1 METFIDDK
9 SKIPPC
15 LECCEKT
22 ILWRYMSFSSL
33 CEILM
38 YNYIPLI
45 RSDLFEDKSEGV
57 IFREVIRKMGNT
69 NPAGLDYAIECY
81 KESTYISSWHIS
93 EHESAAMWDKY
104 THGKDGVAIKTN
116 AMKLIH
122 SIDNSEYENSAR
134 KIKEVIYTD
143 ENPSEFSMDED
154 LLEEYYYIFF
164 FYKMKDF
171 EYEKEVRILISLFHN
186 PHSLAPL
193 NSEQV
198 YNTKNHMD
206 DLFKNNP
213 ALKNSYKNKKTHNM
227 YIDSSLNLID
237 EIVLSPYSH
246 KVFNDIVKQFLK
258 LLGIENR
265 IKVSQS
271 CRSQWV

>member
-1 METFIDDK
+1 METFVDDK

-15 LECCEKT
+15 LEFCEKT

-57 IFREVIRKMGNT
+57 IFREIIRKMGNT
-69 NPAGLDYAIECY
+69 YSEGLDYAIESY
-81 KESTYISSWHIS
+81 KESTFISSWHIS

-122 SIDNSEYENSAR
+122 SIDSSDYENSAR
-134 KIKEVIYTD
+134 IIKKVIYTD
-143 ENPSEFSMDED
+143 KNPSEFRINEN
-154 LLEEYYYIFF
+154 LLEKYYYIYF

-171 EYEKEVRILISLFHN
+171 EYEKEVRILISLFQN
-186 PHSLAPL
+186 PHILAKL
-193 NSEQV
+193 NPEQV
-198 YNTKNHMD
+198 NNMRNQTDY
-206 DLFKNNP
+206 LFQNNP
-213 ALKNSYKNKKTHNM
+213 LLKNGYKNKKTHNLH
-227 YIDSSLNLID
+227 IDSSLNLID

-246 KVFNDIVKQFLK
+246 DVFINIVNQFLK
-258 LLGIENR
+258 VLGMENR

>member
-15 LECCEKT
+15 LECDEKT
-22 ILWRYMSFSSL
+22 NLWRYMSFSSL

-57 IFREVIRKMGNT
+57 IFREIIRKTGNT
-69 NPAGLDYAIECY
+69 NPVGLDYAMEFY
-81 KESTYISSWHIS
+81 KESTFISSWHIS

-104 THGKDGVAIKTN
+104 AHGKDGVAIKTN

-122 SIDNSEYENSAR
+122 SIDNSEYHNSR
-134 KIKEVIYTD
+134 HKIKEVIYTD
-143 ENPSEFSMDED
+143 KNPSEFKINED

-171 EYEKEVRILISLFHN
+171 EYEKEVRILISLFQN
-186 PHSLAPL
+186 PHFFASL

-198 YNTKNHMD
+198 YYTRNQMD

-213 ALKNSYKNKKTHNM
+213 VLKNSHKNKKTYDM
-227 YIDSSLNLID
+227 YIDSSSNLID

-246 KVFNDIVKQFLK
+246 KVFEEIVSQLLRFL
-258 LLGIENR
+258 GMENE